1 MFWKI
6 LLTLV
11 VLFVAFNIVML
22 VWQNNRKP
30 ALGVQANGELAPL
43 VNKPN
48 CVSTF
53 ANGEKAV
60 APLTMAKD
68 LPSTVAAIE
77 AALQK
82 LGNVKIITQDGH
94 YIRALATT
102 KLMRYKDDVELL
114 IDEDARLVHFRSSSR
129 AGYSDMGVN
138 KARYE
143 AFANYYSEAVQ

>member
-22 VWQNNRKP
+22 VWQNSRKP
-30 ALGVQANGELAPL
+30 ALGVQSNGELAPL

-53 ANGEKAV
+53 AEGEKAV
-60 APLTMAKD
+60 APLTMSKD
-68 LPSTVAAIE
+68 LESTVLAIE

-82 LGNVKIITQDGH
+82 LGNVRVLTQDGN

-102 KLMRYKDDVELL
+102 KLMRYKDDIEIL

-138 KARYE
+138 KARYDE
-143 AFANYYSEAVQ
+143 FAKHYSEATQ